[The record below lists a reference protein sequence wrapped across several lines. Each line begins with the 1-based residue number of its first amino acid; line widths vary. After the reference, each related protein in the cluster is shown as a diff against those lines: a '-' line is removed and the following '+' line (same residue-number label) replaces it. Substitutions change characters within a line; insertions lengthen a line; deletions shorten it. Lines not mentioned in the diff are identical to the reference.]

1 MTINYFYC
9 RSPTGLLAYG
19 SNHTVVIVDTI
30 QLQVVQT
37 LDKHKTAVVKVTY
50 LKNYSIMGCLFISSL
65 EIG

>member
-1 MTINYFYC
+1 MEIFFLNHYYLYC

-37 LDKHKTAVVKVTY
+37 LDKHKTAVVNVIF
-50 LKNYSIMGCLFISSL
+50 L
-65 EIG
+65 